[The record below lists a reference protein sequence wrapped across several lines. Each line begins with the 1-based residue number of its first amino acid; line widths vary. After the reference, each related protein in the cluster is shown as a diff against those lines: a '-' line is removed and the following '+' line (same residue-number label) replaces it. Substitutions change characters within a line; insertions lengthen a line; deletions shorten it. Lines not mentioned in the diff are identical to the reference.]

1 MKVPSI
7 WVCGCLFIDLCL
19 ILRYL
24 GIPIRTN
31 IYILGENKA
40 FVDISTRIHAKLHR
54 RYTGLG
60 FHKVNSSRNGWI
72 LPYQWWYIN
81 PVVFLGPIHS
91 MAHAS
96 ATSISGGDTINT
108 WSSMGIDFQD
118 KETLKIGV
126 PWWVRDTLPQ
136 SFLSRYLVKIQC
148 GLTFY
153 DNQCPMLVQED
164 KIFQHQMHK
173 WSFAV
178 YVDWIRK
185 SIHISLRGNQIH
197 KFCHNHNE

>member
-1 MKVPSI
+1 MISFIEGTLDWDFTRSI
-7 WVCGCLFIDLCL
+7 AAEIV
-19 ILRYL
+19 
-24 GIPIRTN
+24 
-31 IYILGENKA
+31 
-40 FVDISTRIHAKLHR
+40 
-54 RYTGLG
+54 G
-60 FHKVNSSRNGWI
+60 FFHINGDTLVLW
-72 LPYQWWYIN
+72 
-81 PVVFLGPIHS
+81 FLGPIHS

-96 ATSISGGDTINT
+96 ATSFSGGDTINT

-126 PWWVRDTLPQ
+126 PWRVRDPLPQ
-136 SFLSRYLVKIQC
+136 NFLSRYLVKIQC

-153 DNQCPMLVQED
+153 DNQCPMLLQED